1 MSWKGA
7 SYTSYNSGK
16 KTYQES
22 RISEMKKNINL
33 QNLGFDLPELSYISE
48 SINPFLC
55 LLCLWQLT
63 KLFFTLKF
71 VLQNWKNWKYNWNMF
86 DLEP

>member
-55 LLCLWQLT
+55 LCRQLT